1 MIPPFYFDGPA
12 SSRKTFAFAHGAGVG
27 MDSDFMNQ
35 LAEKLGDAGIRVV
48 RFEFPYMQKT
58 RADGKR
64 RPPDRASVLLETW
77 GAVIDALGCE
87 HLIIGGKSM
96 GGRMAS
102 LCAIHRETAGM
113 PVKGCICLGYPFHA
127 PGKPEKVR
135 ADHLAAIKTPCL
147 ILQGDRDPFGTK
159 AEISNYCLSAAINI
173 CFVAD
178 GEHSLIPRRLSGRT
192 QAENWEFAAEE
203 MIRFI
208 SSIDSVYP
216 RGRGRGRP

>member
-12 SSRKTFAFAHGAGVG
+12 SSRKTFAFTHGAGGG
-27 MDSDFMNQ
+27 MGSDFMNHV
-35 LAEKLGDAGIRVV
+35 AEKLGGAGIRVV

-87 HLIIGGKSM
+87 NLIIGGKSM

-102 LCAIHRETAGM
+102 LCAVHRETAGM

-135 ADHLAAIKTPCL
+135 AEHLAALKTPCL

-173 CFVAD
+173 RFVAD
-178 GEHSLIPRRLSGRT
+178 GEHNLIPRRLSGRT
-192 QAENWEFAAEE
+192 QAENWEFAAVE

-216 RGRGRGRP
+216 WVRGRGRP